1 MAPITGPSNP
11 SKLGFSVE
19 EVSPTTRSRLGLA
32 NGGVQI
38 ALINQ
43 PMLGQIGIAKGDVV
57 LEVGR
62 TPVNSVAAFE
72 KAVAT
77 LKSGD
82 RVRLL
87 IRNAEST
94 AIHILGVP

>member
-1 MAPITGPSNP
+1 
-11 SKLGFSVE
+11 
-19 EVSPTTRSRLGLA
+19 
-32 NGGVQI
+32 
-38 ALINQ
+38 
-43 PMLGQIGIAKGDVV
+43 
-57 LEVGR
+57 
-62 TPVNSVAAFE
+62 VA
-72 KAVAT
+72 